1 MQQVF
6 GVFQKEKRERLIYSN
21 SAFLH
26 CFSFTSTCI
35 LIRFLDSL
43 GVSATSFVLST
54 KQSAEEDSLF
64 YFFSNLESF
73 DKRVYNLFSAADFT

>member
-6 GVFQKEKRERLIYSN
+6 GEFQKEKRERLIYSTRN
-21 SAFLH
+21 
-26 CFSFTSTCI
+26 FSIALVSLSTCI